1 MKIVLYIDV
10 FVKQVIYSSTKSIKS
25 VMYTKS
31 DFTNFISYESF
42 IQINMR
48 WGYRR
53 SKTVK
58 GSPGFPN

>member
-31 DFTNFISYESF
+31 DFTNFISYVE
-42 IQINMR
+42 NK
-48 WGYRR
+48 
-53 SKTVK
+53 SKLMYCTIIWKIITVTYY
-58 GSPGFPN
+58 PDP